1 LTAQPSTDLSLL
13 NRVSQNYPPA
23 RVARVGAPTLSLER
37 IQGSFPNPKRT
48 TIQIPAPPEE
58 WTLFTRISPQD
69 RQEIVRTAR
78 KCEFRRCHTI
88 HIEGDPV
95 QQIVLLMSG
104 CAKLVQIG
112 QNGTEVIL
120 RLCGPGELVG
130 TLGLASRGVQCS
142 TAQAIRP
149 CGALVWDMRT
159 FDFLSQ
165 RFPELRL
172 NTAIILCRQLKDIE
186 DRFREISTE
195 CVPSRLSR
203 QIMRLMNQ
211 VGRRENGAVQIDIS
225 REELAQLIGTTMYTV
240 SRLLAEWDKKGI
252 VRAGRGAVSVRNV
265 EELKH
270 LSENMC

>member
-1 LTAQPSTDLSLL
+1 LTAQPSRDLSFLD
-13 NRVSQNYPPA
+13 RVSQPYPPP
-23 RVARVGAPTLSLER
+23 RVARVGAPPLAFER
-37 IQGSFPNPKRT
+37 THSSFPDRIITQSPT
-48 TIQIPAPPEE
+48 PPEE
-58 WTLFTRISPQD
+58 WTIFTRISPQD
-69 RQEIVRTAR
+69 RQEIVRAAR

-95 QQIVLLMSG
+95 QQVVLLMSG
-104 CAKLVQIG
+104 CAKLTQIG

-130 TLGLASRGVQCS
+130 TLGLASRGVHCS

-240 SRLLAEWDKKGI
+240 SRVLAEWDKKGI